1 MGCSCMKLKRR
12 VYEDAATLS
21 SQTHFTVKEVK
32 ALLELFNNLSS
43 SLKDDGF
50 ISKEEFQIGL
60 FRNSKTQ
67 SFFADR
73 MFKLF
78 DSTNDGVIEFGEFVR
93 ALSIFHP
100 VASLEEKAD
109 CMKNTLISSKN
120 HRIMNILL
128 TLFQFLL
135 AQSHVA
141 VLFRLYDVRQAGFIE
156 HQGVKKMIMAL
167 LQESGL
173 TLPEDII
180 QDMINKTFE
189 EADSNDDGKIDAEEW
204 KNFVC
209 RNPPLLK
216 NMTIPYLMD
225 LTAAFPSF
233 STKLDTDDEGN
244 DTF

>member
-109 CMKNTLISSKN
+109 
-120 HRIMNILL
+120 
-128 TLFQFLL
+128 F
-135 AQSHVA
+135 
-141 VLFRLYDVRQAGFIE
+141 LFRLYDVRQAGFIE

-189 EADSNDDGKIDAEEW
+189 EADRNDDGKIDAEEW